1 MKTLFGAQLKLF
13 FRLLKEPATAI
24 VAVIFFFVLSLV
36 MVGEFFGFRE
46 GFEFL
51 FTQEYFGRAVSLYI
65 LEAFLLLAFILTVV
79 SSVITASGIFFHAPD
94 LRFAFTLPIRAATL
108 FKWRLLLFFLVSSW
122 PITVIAAPGII
133 ALGSARDAGISFYFI
148 TLSGLIFFLFTACST
163 AALITL
169 FIARLAR
176 IRTSSFVVVGLMLFA
191 VLGGWG
197 LSQVIVPRDIFKSF
211 DAVDLSKTEAPIE
224 RIETAFLPFPSHPVA
239 KLAFNAAENEPGIP
253 LLLGLVGLTAAGLF
267 TIVLIFGKEWF
278 AKLFL
283 KAQEGDFIARS
294 EDVNRKYTKRIPFP
308 LFLRGVGG
316 AIIEKDIR
324 SILRNRRDVASL
336 SFFLLLGSL
345 YIFLLS
351 GAAQQAS
358 DGYKDRAPLLLALN
372 FGGIGYFLATVSLRF
387 LFPLIGREGQSAW
400 ILSSMPVRP
409 AALILSKIT
418 FGAPALT
425 AIAAISAVAT
435 LPFFEVTHSG
445 QLHFFIFSTL
455 SALFLSLFQ
464 TAMGGVSPELRRR
477 DPERMSTTP
486 QGLVTTFISLVY
498 IATGSFI
505 VYATAS
511 GKNVF
516 PYDMFYIIFSLILP
530 LLILRIA
537 ARKLTYIES

>member
-1 MKTLFGAQLKLF
+1 MTTLLRIQVKLF

-36 MVGEFFGFRE
+36 MIGEFFGFRE

-51 FTQEYFGRAVSLYI
+51 FTQEYFGKAVSLYI

-94 LRFAFTLPIRAATL
+94 LRFAFTLPIRTATL
-108 FKWRLLLFFLVSSW
+108 FNWRLLLFFLVSSW
-122 PITVIAAPGII
+122 PITFIAAPGIV

-163 AALITL
+163 AALIAL

-176 IRTSSFVVVGLMLFA
+176 IRATSFVVVGLMLFA
-191 VLGGWG
+191 ILSGWG
-197 LSQVIVPRDIFKSF
+197 LSRVIIPRDIFRSF

-239 KLAFNAAENEPGIP
+239 KLAFSAAENEPGIP
-253 LLLGLVGLTAAGLF
+253 LLLCLIGLTAAGLF

-294 EDVNRKYTKRIPFP
+294 ADINKKYTKRIPFP
-308 LFLRGVGG
+308 LLLKGTGG
-316 AIIEKDIR
+316 AVIEKDIR
-324 SILRNRRDVASL
+324 SILRNRRDMASL
-336 SFFLLLGSL
+336 SFFLLLSSL

-351 GAAQQAS
+351 GAAQQAA
-358 DGYKDRAPLLLALN
+358 DGYKDRVPLLLALN

-409 AALILSKIT
+409 AALILSKIS
-418 FGAPALT
+418 FGVPTLT
-425 AIAAISAVAT
+425 MIAVISAAAT
-435 LPFFEVTHSG
+435 LPFFEVTRSG
-445 QLHFFIFSTL
+445 QLHFFVFSIL

-464 TAMGGVSPELRRR
+464 TAMGGISPELRRR

-505 VYATAS
+505 VYATAT
-511 GKNVF
+511 GENVF

-530 LLILRIA
+530 LLILHIA
-537 ARKLTYIES
+537 TRKLTYIES